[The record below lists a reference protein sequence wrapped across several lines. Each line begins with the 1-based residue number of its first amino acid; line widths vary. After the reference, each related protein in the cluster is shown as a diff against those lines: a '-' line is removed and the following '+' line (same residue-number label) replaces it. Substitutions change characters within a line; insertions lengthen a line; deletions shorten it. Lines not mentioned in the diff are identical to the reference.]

1 LNLKNK
7 QIPITC
13 QDKVNVNIEQFY
25 ISDFKVLEEQWL
37 QLEQIANTS
46 FFLSWKWIGCWL
58 KTLTKGQKIYFIKE
72 QKNNFTVGL
81 GLFVEQIIVRHF
93 IIPSKQWYLH
103 RTGKEEKDQI
113 WIENNGFLLEKSN
126 KSEIQKAMWHYL
138 LAQKNNVDE
147 YIVYVA
153 KKSSFDHLT
162 INNKKYNSVN
172 ENPEIGYKILLTD
185 FVSLADYLTTR
196 SKNTRRQFN
205 QSLRHISKQGEIKF
219 SVIEN
224 KSDQKELLENAKHW
238 HIEKWNNTTTPSG
251 FSNEEFNLFHNKII
265 TTSHPSANTIMAKLT
280 LDNNLMGCLYCLTH
294 EKKVYFYLSCFKP
307 FADNKVK
314 LGLIMHIFMIEW
326 LISNKN
332 SYSEYDFM
340 AGDARY
346 KRSLSTAKEEYLK
359 LTLQRNAN
367 KFAIE
372 NLLKKVY
379 KIIIK

>member
-58 KTLTKGQKIYFIKE
+58 KTLTKGQKIYLIKA
-72 QKNNFTVGL
+72 QKNNLTVGL
-81 GLFVEQIIVRHF
+81 GLFVEQNIVRHF

-126 KSEIQKAMWHYL
+126 KSEIQNAMWHYL